1 MEEKMTNTTIKK
13 RSEVELKDTWATEDL
28 YISDDAWRVDFEL
41 AKKMIEDISNYKGK
55 LAQSSDMLLAFLRSD
70 EELSNKLDRIGN
82 YAQRKFDEDT
92 KNTTYQDLADQ
103 LRSLYVSVG
112 KALSF
117 EIPEI
122 TAMSDETLNK
132 FLEEKEEL
140 RIYKRYFNEIRRKR
154 EHTLSE
160 NEEKLLAA
168 AQDLASAPSSIISM
182 FRNADLEFSDIIGED
197 GKPAKL
203 TSGTYITYLESKD
216 RRVREDAFMTLY
228 HTFEKFKNTAA
239 SSYSAQIKQLM
250 FYANARKYNS
260 TIEMALDSTD
270 VPVSVYKNLIKS
282 VHDNLHY
289 MHKYVGLRK
298 KLLKLDEIHMYDL
311 YTSVVEGSEEK
322 LTYEEAKAA
331 VMEAVA
337 PLGKEYQAI
346 LKEGFENRWID
357 VYENEGKRSGAY
369 SAGAKIHP
377 YVLLNHKDTLD
388 GAFTLAHEMGHAIH
402 SYLSNRT
409 QPDVYAHYK
418 IFVAEVASTFNEAL
432 LMEYLLGKTKNKL
445 ERASLINHFLEQF
458 RGTIFRQTMFAEF
471 EMLTNEMA
479 EQGKSLT
486 AEALSNLYYDLNVK
500 YFGDDIVV
508 DKEIGVEWARIP
520 HFFYGFYVYQYATGY
535 SAAIA
540 LSKKVLEEGEPAV
553 KNYLKFLSGGCSASP
568 IDLLKIAGVDMAS
581 PEPINKA
588 LSIFGKLIDEL
599 DSLLSE

>member
-1 MEEKMTNTTIKK
+1 MTKATIKK

-28 YISDDAWRVDFEL
+28 YINDDAWKNDFEL
-41 AKKMIEDISNYKGK
+41 AKKMVENVASYKGK
-55 LAQSSDMLLAFLRSD
+55 LSQSADTLYAYLKAG
-70 EELSNKLDRIGN
+70 EELSDKVDRIGN

-103 LRSLYVSVG
+103 LKSLYVSVG

-117 EIPEI
+117 EVPEI
-122 TAMSDETLNK
+122 TAMPDETLNK

-160 NEEKLLAA
+160 KEEKLLAA
-168 AQDLASAPSSIISM
+168 AGDLASAPSSIISM
-182 FRNADLEFSDIIGED
+182 FRNADLEFPDIIGED
-197 GKPAKL
+197 GKPTKL
-203 TSGTYITYLESKD
+203 TAGTYITYLESKD
-216 RRVREDAFMTLY
+216 RRVRKDAFMTLY

-239 SSYSAQIKQLM
+239 TSYSAQIKQLM

-260 TIEMALDSTD
+260 TIEMALDNTD
-270 VPVSVYKNLIKS
+270 VPVSVYKNLIKT

-289 MHKYVGLRK
+289 MHKYVALRK
-298 KLLKLDEIHMYDL
+298 KLLNLDEIHMYDL
-311 YTSVVEGSEEK
+311 YTSVVEGSEQK
-322 LTYEEAKAA
+322 LTYEEAKAN

-369 SAGAKIHP
+369 SAGAKVHP
-377 YVLLNHKDTLD
+377 YVLLNHKNTLD

-409 QPDVYAHYK
+409 QPSVYARYK

-432 LMEYLLGKTKNKL
+432 LMQYLLGKTTNKL

-458 RGTIFRQTMFAEF
+458 RGTVFRQTMFAEF

-500 YFGDDIVV
+500 YFGNDIVV
-508 DKEIGVEWARIP
+508 DKEISMEWARIP
-520 HFFYGFYVYQYATGY
+520 HFFYNFYVYQYSTGF
-535 SAAIA
+535 SAAMA

-553 KNYLKFLSGGCSASP
+553 KKYLEFLSSGSSASP

-581 PEPINKA
+581 PEPINQA
-588 LSIFGKLIDEL
+588 LSIFGNLIDEL
-599 DSLLSE
+599 ESLLAE

>member
-1 MEEKMTNTTIKK
+1 MSKATIKK
-13 RSEVELKDTWATEDL
+13 RSEVELKNTWATEDL
-28 YISDDAWRVDFEL
+28 YVNDDAWRADVEL
-41 AKKMIEDISNYKGK
+41 AKKMVENIASYQGRLSE
-55 LAQSSDMLLAFLRSD
+55 SSDTLLAFLKAD
-70 EELSNKLDRIGN
+70 EEMSIKFDRIGN

-92 KNTTYQDLADQ
+92 KNTVYQDLENQ

-112 KALSF
+112 KATSF
-117 EIPEI
+117 EVPEI

-132 FLEEKEEL
+132 FLDEKEEL

-160 NEEKLLAA
+160 SEEKLLAA
-168 AQDLASAPSSIISM
+168 AGDLASAPSSIMAM
-182 FRNADLEFSDIIGED
+182 FRNADLEFPDITGED
-197 GKPAKL
+197 GNPAKL
-203 TSGTYITYLESKD
+203 TAGTYITYLESKD
-216 RRVREDAFMTLY
+216 RRVRKDAFMTLY
-228 HTFEKFKNTAA
+228 HTLEKFKNTAGTA
-239 SSYSAQIKQLM
+239 YSAHIKQQM

-260 TIEMALDSTD
+260 TLEAALDNTD
-270 VPVSVYKNLIKS
+270 VPVTVYKNLIKA
-282 VHDNLHY
+282 VHDNMHY
-289 MHKYVGLRK
+289 MHKYVQLRK
-298 KLLKLDEIHMYDL
+298 KLLKLDELHMYDL
-311 YTSVVEGSEEK
+311 YTSVVEGSDQK
-322 LTYEEAKAA
+322 LTYEEAKAI

-369 SAGAKIHP
+369 SAGAKVHP

-388 GAFTLAHEMGHAIH
+388 SAFTLAHEMGHAIH

-409 QPDVYAHYK
+409 QPDVYSHYK

-432 LMEYLLGKTKNKL
+432 LMQYLLGKTENKL

-458 RGTIFRQTMFAEF
+458 RGTVFRQTMFAEF

-486 AEALSNLYYDLNVK
+486 AEALSKLYYDLNVK

-508 DKEIGVEWARIP
+508 DKEIAIEWARIP
-520 HFFYGFYVYQYATGY
+520 HFFYNFYVYQYSTGL
-535 SAAIA
+535 SAAMA

-553 KNYLKFLSGGCSASP
+553 KNYLKFLGGGSSASP

-581 PEPINKA
+581 PEPINQA

-599 DSLLSE
+599 DSLLAE

>member
-1 MEEKMTNTTIKK
+1 LEEEMSKATIKK
-13 RSEVELKDTWATEDL
+13 RSEVELKNTWATEDL
-28 YISDDAWRVDFEL
+28 YVNDDAWKADVEI
-41 AKKMIEDISNYKGK
+41 AKKMIDNIASYQGRLSE
-55 LAQSSDMLLAFLRSD
+55 SSDTLLAFLKAD
-70 EELSNKLDRIGN
+70 EEISIKFDRIGN

-92 KNTTYQDLADQ
+92 KNTVYQDLENQ

-112 KALSF
+112 KATAF
-117 EIPEI
+117 EVPEI

-132 FLEEKEEL
+132 FLDEKEEL

-154 EHTLSE
+154 EHTLSQS
-160 NEEKLLAA
+160 EEKLLAA
-168 AQDLASAPSSIISM
+168 AGDLASAPSSIMAM
-182 FRNADLEFSDIIGED
+182 FRNADLEFPDITGED
-197 GKPAKL
+197 GNPAKL
-203 TSGTYITYLESKD
+203 TAGTYITFLESKD

-228 HTFEKFKNTAA
+228 HTLEKFKNTAGTA
-239 SSYSAQIKQLM
+239 YSSHIKQQM

-260 TIEMALDSTD
+260 TLEAALDSTD
-270 VPVSVYKNLIKS
+270 VPVAVYKNLIKA
-282 VHDNLHY
+282 VHDNIHY
-289 MHKYVGLRK
+289 MHKYVQLRK
-298 KLLKLDEIHMYDL
+298 KLLKLDELHMYDL
-311 YTSVVEGSEEK
+311 YTSVVEGSDQK
-322 LTYEEAKAA
+322 LTYEEAKTI

-369 SAGAKIHP
+369 SAGAKVHP
-377 YVLLNHKDTLD
+377 YVLLNHKETLD
-388 GAFTLAHEMGHAIH
+388 SAFTLAHEMGHAIH

-432 LMEYLLGKTKNKL
+432 LMQYLLGKTENKL

-458 RGTIFRQTMFAEF
+458 RGTVFRQTMFAEF

-486 AEALSNLYYDLNVK
+486 AESLSKLYYDLNVK

-508 DKEIGVEWARIP
+508 DKEIAMEWARIP
-520 HFFYGFYVYQYATGY
+520 HFFYNFYVYQYSTGF
-535 SAAIA
+535 SAAMA

-553 KNYLKFLSGGCSASP
+553 KNYLKFLSGGSSASP

-581 PEPINKA
+581 PEPINQA

-599 DSLLSE
+599 DSLLAE

>member
-1 MEEKMTNTTIKK
+1 MEKVTIKK
-13 RSEVELKDTWATEDL
+13 RSEVEIKDTWATEDL
-28 YISDDAWRVDFEL
+28 YINDDAWRADFEIS
-41 AKKMIEDISNYKGK
+41 KKMIEDIAGYKGK
-55 LAQSSDMLLAFLRSD
+55 LAQSSDMLLAYLKAD
-70 EELSNKLDRIGN
+70 EEISIVLDNVGN

-92 KNTTYQDLADQ
+92 KNATYQDLANQ
-103 LRSLYVSVG
+103 LRNIYVSYG
-112 KALSF
+112 KAVAF
-117 EIPEI
+117 KVPEI
-122 TAMSDETLNK
+122 TAMSDETINK

-140 RIYKRYFNEIRRKR
+140 RIYKRYFDEIRRKKD
-154 EHTLSE
+154 HTLSE
-160 NEEKLLAA
+160 SEEKLLAA
-168 AQDLASAPSSIISM
+168 AGDLASAPSSIISM
-182 FRNADLEFSDIIGED
+182 FRNADLEFPDIIGED

-216 RRVREDAFMTLY
+216 RRVRENAFMTLY
-228 HTFEKFKNTAA
+228 NTFEKFKNTAA
-239 SSYSAQIKQLM
+239 AAYSAQIKQLM

-260 TIEMALDSTD
+260 TIEMALDNTD
-270 VPVSVYKNLIKS
+270 VPVPVYKNLIKA

-289 MHKYVGLRK
+289 MHKYVALRK

-322 LTYEEAKAA
+322 LTFEEAKVA

-337 PLGKEYQAI
+337 PLGKEYQDI

-369 SAGAKIHP
+369 SAGARVHP
-377 YVLLNHKDTLD
+377 YVLLNHKNTLD

-409 QPDVYAHYK
+409 QPIVYSNYK

-432 LMEYLLGKTKNKL
+432 LMEYLLGKTTNKL

-471 EMLTNEMA
+471 EILTNEMA

-486 AEALSNLYYDLNVK
+486 ADALSKLYYDLNVK
-500 YFGDDIVV
+500 YFGNDIVV
-508 DKEIGVEWARIP
+508 DKEIGIEWARIP
-520 HFFYGFYVYQYATGY
+520 HFFYNFYVYQYATGY
-535 SAAIA
+535 SAAMA
-540 LSKKVLEEGEPAV
+540 LSRKVLEEGKPAV
-553 KNYLKFLSGGCSASP
+553 DNYLKFLGGGSSASP
-568 IDLLKIAGVDMAS
+568 IDLLKIAGVDMTT
-581 PEPINKA
+581 PEPINSA
-588 LSIFGKLIDEL
+588 LAIFGKLIDEL